1 MQINKLFFLLALSLL
16 TGCARKIN
24 IKTTAYTDP
33 RRLSHGFE
41 KKKSFCLAGVS
52 CADGISQNNDE
63 LQTKELEKKISIML
77 EDKGYLIDQNKLA
90 DYFLVFNYG
99 CDAETIRYN
108 SLKYLPGPV
117 YKTDATLVDTFGYHG
132 HYNQT
137 TTSSGTYVYV
147 PEQSIYYTKRLSILI
162 YDKAGAEKCAKNPQA
177 PSPHVWSGS
186 SRGVDEYDDLRT
198 YLDYLLVS
206 MFNLFGGSG
215 ERTDIMYE
223 GNDGVKNLRQ
233 KMASTSN

>member
-77 EDKGYLIDQNKLA
+77 ENKGYLIEQSKFA
-90 DYFLVFNYG
+90 DYFLIFNYG
-99 CDAETIRYN
+99 CKAETITYN
-108 SLKYLPGPV
+108 ALKYLPGPFCQ
-117 YKTDATLVDTFGYHG
+117 TNATLTDSYGYYG

-137 TTSSGTYVYV
+137 TSSGSFFYV
-147 PEQSIYYTKRLSILI
+147 PEQCTYYTKFLRFYV
-162 YDKAGAEKCAKNPQA
+162 YDKSGGQKLVDNPEG
-177 PSPHVWSGS
+177 PGEHLWSGLS
-186 SRGVDEYDDLRT
+186 YGVDEYADLRT